1 MIVTIDGPAGT
12 GKSTAARGLAE
23 RLGFEYL
30 DTGAMYR
37 AVAALCLEADVDPES
52 DAAAEVARKSS
63 ITFHEGRTM
72 SRDRDVTEF
81 LRSPE
86 VTRAAS
92 LVAQHR
98 EVRAAMVDQQ
108 RRLAAGRNIVCE
120 GRDQGTVVF
129 PQAECKFFLTA
140 AAEERARRRQEELGL
155 VGQHVKLEELI
166 RQQQERDER
175 DANRSVAPLKPAAD
189 AILIETTRLS
199 AEDVQLTLERMVR
212 ARMTSRTPDE
222 PGAV

>member
-1 MIVTIDGPAGT
+1 MANCKSQRSNCCISVTIDGPAGT

-52 DAAAEVARKSS
+52 DAAAEGARKSS
-63 ITFHEGRTM
+63 ITFHDGRTM
-72 SRDRDVTEF
+72 SRDRDVTVY

-108 RRLAAGRNIVCE
+108 RRLAAGRN
-120 GRDQGTVVF
+120 T
-129 PQAECKFFLTA
+129 
-140 AAEERARRRQEELGL
+140 
-155 VGQHVKLEELI
+155 
-166 RQQQERDER
+166 
-175 DANRSVAPLKPAAD
+175 
-189 AILIETTRLS
+189 
-199 AEDVQLTLERMVR
+199 
-212 ARMTSRTPDE
+212 
-222 PGAV
+222 